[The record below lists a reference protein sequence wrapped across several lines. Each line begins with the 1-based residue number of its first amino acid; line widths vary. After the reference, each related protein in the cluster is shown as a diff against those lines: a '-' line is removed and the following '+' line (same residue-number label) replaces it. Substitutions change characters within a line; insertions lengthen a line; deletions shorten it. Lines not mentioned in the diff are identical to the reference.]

1 MEKYT
6 SQGKDDLVFPVIS
19 NQKMNDYIK
28 EIIAICD
35 IDKDISF
42 HCARHTFATT
52 VTLENGV
59 PIESVSKM
67 LGHTNIQ
74 TTQIYARIT
83 NQKIQQD
90 MSELAGKIEGLHG
103 SAPEPSVESKNAR
116 SKARKTLRAIR
127 EFKAGQ
133 GA

>member
-1 MEKYT
+1 
-6 SQGKDDLVFPVIS
+6 
-19 NQKMNDYIK
+19 
-28 EIIAICD
+28 
-35 IDKDISF
+35 
-42 HCARHTFATT
+42 
-52 VTLENGV
+52 
-59 PIESVSKM
+59 M